1 VPGYR
6 LVDNPKYPQIVA
18 DYEHSF
24 ARLRELPCDV
34 FLAPHADFFHMDE
47 KRARMGNGPNPFID
61 AKEFRAYL
69 DGSERDFQRELQN
82 QRAAAS
88 N

>member
-1 VPGYR
+1 
-6 LVDNPKYPQIVA
+6 
-18 DYEHSF
+18 
-24 ARLRELPCDV
+24 
-34 FLAPHADFFHMDE
+34 MDD